1 VGPVTGAETRW
12 DPEQYARFAAER
24 AQPFRDL
31 VARMEGAEVR
41 FAADLGCGT
50 GELTRTLLA
59 RWPGARIWGV
69 DHSAEMLARAA
80 ARPADP
86 NLSFVRA
93 DLRAWQPPH
102 PLDRVVSNAVLQ
114 WLPDHAAVLAR
125 LASWLSPGGWL
136 GVQVPN
142 NYAEPAYLALA
153 ELAGSSRWAGRLAGA
168 HHPGVES
175 PDWYLE
181 RLVELG
187 LDADVW
193 ETIYTHRL
201 PGPDAVVEWM
211 EGTVLRPVLA
221 RLAPDEAA
229 AFRAEL
235 SARVANAHPV
245 GPCGVLFHFRRIF
258 CVARRRGD
266 W

>member
-1 VGPVTGAETRW
+1 VTGADTRW
-12 DPEQYARFAAER
+12 NPEQYARFAAER

-31 VARMEGAEVR
+31 VARLPEGAVR

-50 GELTRTLLA
+50 GELTRTLRA
-59 RWPGARIWGV
+59 RWKEARIWGV
-69 DHSAEMLARAA
+69 DHSAEMLARAEA
-80 ARPADP
+80 GPADP
-86 NLSFVRA
+86 KLEFVRA
-93 DLRAWQPPH
+93 DLCAWQPPH
-102 PLDRVVSNAVLQ
+102 PLDRVVSNAALQ
-114 WLPDHAAVLAR
+114 WVPDHGAVLAR
-125 LASWLSPGGWL
+125 LASLLAPGGWL

-142 NYAEPAYLALA
+142 NYDEPAYRAIT

-168 HHPGVES
+168 NQPGVES

-181 RLVELG
+181 RLVALG

-221 RLAPDEAA
+221 RLVPDEAA

-235 SARVANAHPV
+235 AAGVAAVHPV

-258 CVARRRGD
+258 FVARRSGD